1 MERTRA
7 RGARVDRRARGT
19 HYIARARAR
28 VYSVGRTAT
37 VVRARSLALCNRLM
51 APYRR
56 ERDGRGKSKASPQN
70 PIFLPPPSL
79 PPSSLGGVPAL
90 VSCSFLETLG
100 ISSSPRALSLS
111 IARYCRRTALRRAKA
126 DARGFKRGI
135 HNLLITGHAAA
146 SRCLFHL
153 S

>member
-90 VSCSFLETLG
+90 VS
-100 ISSSPRALSLS
+100 R
-111 IARYCRRTALRRAKA
+111 
-126 DARGFKRGI
+126 
-135 HNLLITGHAAA
+135 
-146 SRCLFHL
+146 
-153 S
+153 